1 MGLEYRY
8 IPERDYQSYEDF
20 KQNYRLNVPENF
32 NFGYDIIDEWARLEP
47 DKPALLWCD
56 DHSDRVTY
64 TFGDLKR
71 ASDKAANAYKK
82 MGVRKGDFVLLLL
95 KQRPEAWICII
106 ALIKLG
112 AVCIPATFQL
122 TPKDIEYRVNAAG
135 VRVITAVD
143 EPEIVG
149 HIDAV
154 RDRCPSLTAVALV
167 GDSAI
172 DESRYVDFRREAAAA
187 SEVWQRP
194 TGPEAT
200 QNTDPM
206 LVYFTSGTS
215 GMPKMVLH
223 DYTYPLGHIVTAKYW
238 HCVEEGGRHL
248 VMADSGWAKFGWGKI
263 FGQWIC
269 GAVIVGY
276 DNDKFDPVHT
286 LQLMNELR
294 LTTFCAPPTV
304 YRFLI
309 KADLSICDFS
319 SLHHCT
325 IAGEPL
331 NPEVFYRFK
340 EATGLE
346 VTEGFGQSETNVM
359 LANYKWFPIKP
370 GSMGK
375 PSPLFDVDIVDENGN
390 HCEDGIVGTI
400 VVRNA
405 WQHPA
410 GLFREYYKAP
420 EANAAAFK
428 DGVYYTGDTAW
439 RDADGYYWFVGRND
453 DVIKCSG
460 YRIGP
465 FEVESALL
473 THPAVLE
480 CAVTA
485 VPDPVRGQVVK
496 ATVVLCRGYQ
506 PSDDLKKELQNHVKH
521 TTAPYKYP
529 RVVEF
534 VDELPKTSS
543 GKIRRVQIRQE
554 DSRKTK

>member
-1 MGLEYRY
+1 MGLEYRF
-8 IPERDYQSYEDF
+8 IPEREYESYEDF
-20 KQNYRLNVPENF
+20 KANYKLTIPEVF
-32 NFGYDIIDEWARLEP
+32 NFGYDIIDEWARTQPEH
-47 DKPALLWCD
+47 PALLWCD
-56 DHSDRVTY
+56 DRGTRRTY
-64 TFGDLKR
+64 TFADLKR
-71 ASDKAANAYKK
+71 ESDKAANVYKK
-82 MGVRKGDFVLLLL
+82 LGVGKGDFVMLLL
-95 KQRPEAWICII
+95 KQRPEAWISII
-106 ALIKLG
+106 ALIKIG
-112 AVCIPATFQL
+112 AVCIPATYQL

-135 VRVITAVD
+135 VKVVAAVD
-143 EPEIVG
+143 EAEIVG

-154 RDRCPSLTAVALV
+154 REKCPSLAHVALV
-167 GDSAI
+167 GDDPI
-172 DESRYVDFRREAAAA
+172 DEAKYVNFRKEMAAA
-187 SEVWQRP
+187 EENWERP
-194 TGPEAT
+194 TGELANK
-200 QNTDPM
+200 NTDPM

-223 DYTYPLGHIVTAKYW
+223 DFTYPLGHIVTAKYW
-238 HCVEEGGRHL
+238 HQVEDGGRHL

-286 LQLMNELR
+286 LQLMNELQ

-319 SLHHCT
+319 SIHHCT

-346 VTEGFGQSETNVM
+346 VTEGFGQTETNVM

-375 PSPLFDVDIVDENGN
+375 PSPLFDVDIVDEDGN
-390 HCEDGIVGTI
+390 SCEDGIVGTV

-405 WQHPA
+405 DQHPA

-420 EANAAAFK
+420 EANAKAFVN
-428 DGVYYTGDTAW
+428 GMYSTGDTAW
-439 RDADGYYWFVGRND
+439 RDAEGYFWFVGRND

-485 VPDPVRGQVVK
+485 VPDPIRGQVVK
-496 ATVVLCRGYQ
+496 ATIVLFGDNQ
-506 PSDDLKKELQNHVKH
+506 PSEELKKELQNHVKR

-534 VDELPKTSS
+534 VKELPKTSS

-554 DSRKTK
+554 DANK